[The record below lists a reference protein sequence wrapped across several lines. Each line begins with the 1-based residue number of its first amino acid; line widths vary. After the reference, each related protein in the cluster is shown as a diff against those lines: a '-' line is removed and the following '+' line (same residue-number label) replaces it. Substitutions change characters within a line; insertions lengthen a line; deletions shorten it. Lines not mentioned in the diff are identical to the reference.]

1 MYVPEKRYVIEMSS
15 YFSGSAFAEGGVSS
29 VGAVV
34 ITGLG
39 TGVGFTTANFT
50 CIGIPVKVYKIINNS
65 DISSHMLLLV
75 RFGIQEINIVYSA
88 SIINSILSYCHDTI
102 THKFIL

>member
-1 MYVPEKRYVIEMSS
+1 MFVPENKRYVLDMRT
-15 YFSGSAFAEGGVSS
+15 YLSGSALAEGGVSS

-50 CIGIPVKVYKIINNS
+50 CIGIPVKVDKSINNS
-65 DISSHMLLLV
+65 DFSSHMLFV
-75 RFGIQEINIVYSA
+75 IG
-88 SIINSILSYCHDTI
+88 
-102 THKFIL
+102 